1 MIFWRNSVVYL
12 HHVGQFFSMDGDTKL
27 NVELGKQFFMD
38 TRHEITIDYSK
49 VMTNEQKNEQN
60 SFYNITCN
68 VAQNFGFDQCLIN
81 VSNFLNFLSVKL
93 LIFVF

>member
-1 MIFWRNSVVYL
+1 
-12 HHVGQFFSMDGDTKL
+12 MDGDTKL